1 MPLKLF
7 RTAKRLK
14 DAKMLKVK
22 PLSERKVLGGG
33 KTEEIMKSIQDVK
46 KMRIQVEQAANKN
59 RMKYEGYEGGKRK
72 PLKSSAKDDIKIAQ
86 DARKRRSKTRKE
98 QAATVAAG
106 GAAIGAVAKLGESY
120 EKKKKAKKT
129 EGMEER
135 VGKKDGGCV
144 QVKGWGKAR
153 RR

>member
-1 MPLKLF
+1 MFNKIRKAVGL
-7 RTAKRLK
+7 AKK
-14 DAKMLKVK
+14 AKNPTTLKVK
-22 PLSERKVLGGG
+22 PLSDRRRLGGG
-33 KTEEIMKSIQDVK
+33 KTEKIMKDLEGVK

-72 PLKSSAKDDIKIAQ
+72 PLKSDAKSDIRIAQ
-86 DARKRRSKTRKE
+86 EARKRRSKTRKE

-129 EGMEER
+129 KGMEE
-135 VGKKDGGCV
+135 
-144 QVKGWGKAR
+144 
-153 RR
+153 